1 MNERITEAELRQMEA
16 SIVVNIPLLLR
27 ELRRLRGL
35 IEPVEMV
42 WRLSCPSCG
51 ITPIEPLGH
60 MRDIVTEA
68 RAIREERGEKLC
80 TCLPSHEGFDGT
92 CRNCRE
98 EQGRG

>member
-1 MNERITEAELRQMEA
+1 MNERITEAELATIERWADRLEDLKA
-16 SIVVNIPLLLR
+16 SPELALIWEPPPPGMRGFRSLVA

-68 RAIREERGEKLC
+68 RAIREE
-80 TCLPSHEGFDGT
+80 
-92 CRNCRE
+92 
-98 EQGRG
+98 QGLTT